1 MFIVW
6 TFLSVCGKVLNLLR
20 FWQGLVTCKMTRS
33 KGCLPG
39 RYVIVKFF
47 HADGSASKVPKHN
60 IYVDTQINSSIHH
73 GKSWPLG

>member
-1 MFIVW
+1 
-6 TFLSVCGKVLNLLR
+6 
-20 FWQGLVTCKMTRS
+20 MTRS

-73 GKSWPLG
+73 GKSWPLGWTYILITVYFWALHKKHVVFVQAMAMV